1 MPSLGKYILPTV
13 LLVRRREIG
22 SWAESPTSFYSSHL
36 KIHSHAYTHT
46 ETHTHIYF
54 KTLTQQKWVFC
65 FQWRISSRGAQM
77 ERDGFAAALTPECE
91 LRFHCSI
98 SLEMSSQLH
107 LPCSQSWHEGLVS
120 AFPRAIREMVG
131 CLTWGP
137 GFHSR
142 LSLHK
147 FGIAA
152 LSTAALK
159 YTEFIFSFVM
169 KDIHLGWGKNITMK
183 LSGPVRNICSF
194 SQL

>member
-1 MPSLGKYILPTV
+1 MIWPCVSSGKVYSAPCAV
-13 LLVRRREIG
+13 GKKEREIG

-36 KIHSHAYTHT
+36 KTHSHTYTHT
-46 ETHTHIYF
+46 ASHAHF
-54 KTLTQQKWVFC
+54 KTLTQQKWVVC
-65 FQWRISSRGAQM
+65 FQWRISSWAQM
-77 ERDGFAAALTPECE
+77 ERDCFAAALTSERE

-120 AFPRAIREMVG
+120 AFPRAIREMVH

-142 LSLHK
+142 LWLPK

-152 LSTAALK
+152 FGTAALK
-159 YTEFIFSFVM
+159 YTEFVFCFVI
-169 KDIHLGWGKNITMK
+169 KDIHLGWRKTLQWN
-183 LSGPVRNICSF
+183 
-194 SQL
+194 